1 MTRIALYQMYHEV
14 VGEDGTIEE
23 RPFFVGDYQMILEWT
38 LWLNEIT
45 ALNGKKCDFYVREYG
60 CCGA

>member
-14 VGEDGTIEE
+14 VAEDGTIEE

-45 ALNGKKCDFYVREYG
+45 ALSGEHCDFYVKPYG
-60 CCGA
+60 CCS